1 MTNSIIP
8 LLDRLAERQAELS
21 ATANHL
27 KRRLDRVRLGCFVL
41 SITGATLAAIAGGLP
56 SDAGRAGLTWTA
68 TGMLALG
75 TFLTARSLGRDTVAQ
90 HVTARMASEALK
102 REAFLYAT
110 GAEPYSENSTRD
122 SRLAGR
128 FEEVETAAEGLG
140 LEEQKAQ
147 GSGSCP
153 RAPLDAAAYTASRV
167 DGQIRFYRTSAD
179 RLTLPSRLLHRAEYL
194 LAGAAAVITA
204 VAANSGKGNF
214 DLAAMTAVVTTLAG
228 TVLAHGQAAR
238 YDARIVSYRATARR
252 LAHLKATQS
261 PEAGAAEIA
270 AAAEAIIAAETKSW
284 QALWLKEERP
294 KA

>member
-1 MTNSIIP
+1 MTNSIIH

-27 KRRLDRVRLGCFVL
+27 KRRLDRVRLSCFVL

-75 TFLTARSLGRDTVAQ
+75 TFLTARSLGRDAVAQ

-110 GAEPYSENSTRD
+110 GAEPYADISTREK
-122 SRLAGR
+122 RLADCIDA
-128 FEEVETAAEGLG
+128 VETLAEGLA
-140 LEEQKAQ
+140 LQERKAE
-147 GSGSCP
+147 GPGTCP
-153 RAPLDAAAYTASRV
+153 RAFLKAADYIASRV
-167 DGQIRFYRTSAD
+167 DGQIRYYRTTAD
-179 RLTLPSRLLHRAEYL
+179 RLTLPSRLLHQAELL
-194 LAGAAAVITA
+194 LAGAAAVLTA
-204 VAANSGKGNF
+204 VAATTAKGGF
-214 DLAAMTAVVTTLAG
+214 DLAALTAVITTVAG

-284 QALWLKEERP
+284 QALWLKEEHP

>member
-21 ATANHL
+21 ATGNHL
-27 KRRLDRVRLGCFVL
+27 KRRLESIRLTCFGL
-41 SITGATLAAIAGGLP
+41 SITGAALAAVAGGLP

-75 TFLTARSLGRDTVAQ
+75 TFLTARMLGQDAVAQ

-110 GAEPYSENSTRD
+110 GADPYSESSTRD
-122 SRLAGR
+122 QLLADR
-128 FEEVETAAEGLG
+128 IEAVEITTEGLA
-140 LEEQKAQ
+140 LQEQKAQ
-147 GSGSCP
+147 GTGTCP
-153 RAPLDAAAYTASRV
+153 RGFLDAAAYMTSRV
-167 DGQIRFYRTSAD
+167 DEQIAFYRKTAD
-179 RLTLPSRLLHRAEYL
+179 RLTLPSRLLHRAEFL

-204 VAANSGKGNF
+204 VAATTAKGGF
-214 DLAAMTAVVTTLAG
+214 DLAALTAVITTVAG

-238 YDARIVSYRATARR
+238 YDALIISYRITARR